1 MRNSSILI
9 LTFVSA
15 LLLGVAPNELSAAT
29 NTGLSYSQMT
39 QYLSSY
45 FALEESTPVKGQ
57 PRYMGATADKLA
69 VLELIGNKNDLTEA
83 TLIIGLPNDSQAVLV
98 RNSAM
103 FMRFI
108 DNAAPNW
115 AGGADWAVAALKK
128 ATATENPVSTVRGY
142 RRITVSFQKPLGMV
156 LVTVKHK

>member
-1 MRNSSILI
+1 MRNSSRLI
-9 LTFVSA
+9 MAFVSA
-15 LLLGVAPNELSAAT
+15 LLLGVATNELSAAT
-29 NTGLSYSQMT
+29 NTGLSYSQVT

-45 FALEESTPVKGQ
+45 FALEKSTPVNGQ
-57 PRYMGATADKLA
+57 PRYMGATGDKLA
-69 VLELIGNKNDLTEA
+69 MLELIGDKNDLTEA

-103 FMRFI
+103 FMRFVN
-108 DNAAPNW
+108 NAAPNW
-115 AGGADWAVAALKK
+115 AGSGDWAVAALKK
-128 ATATENPVSTVRGY
+128 VTATENPVSIVRGA